1 MSYATIYTGT
11 CGNTNNHALI
21 RDYYTPSENLIPQN
35 FRNRTFF
42 LKGLFLGVSKFFNWY
57 SILLIRLRRFR
68 IFFQNQSSVLR
79 SRASNLLII
88 GGEFYSQKRE
98 IGTKRGLSIY
108 FIYFCPGM
116 GKDLHYL
123 YLQGWWLYKLAQQVI
138 FSPQVDKN
146 NRILT
151 HERIRHD
158 SWMSEWFLYF
168 MGV

>member
-1 MSYATIYTGT
+1 MLKIDFIYLMK
-11 CGNTNNHALI
+11 LI
-21 RDYYTPSENLIPQN
+21 D
-35 FRNRTFF
+35 F
-42 LKGLFLGVSKFFNWY
+42 KGLFLGVSKFFNWY

-138 FSPQVDKN
+138 FSPQVEKN
-146 NRILT
+146 NRVLT
-151 HERIRHD
+151 HARIRHSD
-158 SWMSEWFLYF
+158 TWRIPRNRQEVSIL
-168 MGV
+168 